1 MNPPVPDT
9 PSTAGPS
16 FLETIARLRDRDERA
31 ATELV
36 ERFGPQLRRI
46 ARFQLGRTGLER
58 CLESM
63 DVCQSVMAA
72 FFQRLT
78 AGELDLETPE
88 QILALL
94 RVMVRNCVFDKC
106 DYFHAARRDVAR
118 LQAEA
123 VETIGIAADG
133 SRASAIVSRDEL
145 RARIHAQLSESERW
159 LLEQREAGRTWPE
172 IGAECGTS
180 GSAVRKQFTRIR
192 ERISSQLRPEDS
204 RS

>member
-1 MNPPVPDT
+1 MNSPDQ
-9 PSTAGPS
+9 PSTVAQS

-31 ATELV
+31 AAELV

-63 DVCQSVMAA
+63 DVCQSVMAV

-106 DYFHAARRDVAR
+106 DYFHAARRDVSR

-123 VETIGIAADG
+123 IETVGIAADG
-133 SRASAIVSRDEL
+133 SRASVIVSRDEL
-145 RARIHAQLSESERW
+145 RGRIQALLSESERW
-159 LLEQREAGRTWPE
+159 LLEQRESGRTWPD
-172 IGAECGTS
+172 IGSERGMS
-180 GSAVRKQFTRIR
+180 GSAARKQFARIR
-192 ERISSQLRPEDS
+192 ERIASQLGLEDS